1 MAPGDLTQLRFAY
14 SPLEQA
20 INSLHMLH
28 SGQVDPLHRRWAE
41 TAREQLRDL
50 DTTLLRAIVSP
61 QRVVLMPP
69 LDLTGAN
76 TIDRQLRLLAD
87 WPPSLLRAELEA
99 VWCGLP
105 MPAAARQVI
114 AEGPAGARRV
124 AMALGA
130 YWNAAIAPHWDQMRA
145 VLDAEI
151 AYRAH
156 QVTLGGV
163 CAMLNDL
170 HPQLQLRQSVICIN
184 QTRIRDY
191 NLEGKGLLLIPSV
204 FAGSRLMFDCGSLG
218 LPSLVYRPRGLGTVW
233 ENNGTTPA
241 AGDPLSAL
249 IGHARTA
256 ILRSAELPRTTTDLA
271 RGLGLSGA
279 TISVHL
285 SILKRCGMVTSWR
298 SGRRVLYQRT
308 PLASS
313 ILSAVGN
320 PPRVPPSSALS
331 SSIAADPVRAGGG
344 SRVGGADRLGDG
356 PQGRP

>member
-1 MAPGDLTQLRFAY
+1 MSELRMAPGDLTQLRFAY
-14 SPLEQA
+14 SPLEEA
-20 INSLHMLH
+20 IDSLHMLH
-28 SGQVDPLHRRWAE
+28 SGQVHPLHRRWAE

-50 DTTLLRAIVSP
+50 DTTLLRAIVPP
-61 QRVVLMPP
+61 QRAVLTPP

-76 TIDRQLRLLAD
+76 TIEHQLQLLAD
-87 WPPSLLRAELEA
+87 WPPSLLRAELEG
-99 VWCGLP
+99 VWHGLP

-114 AEGPAGARRV
+114 ADGPAGARRV
-124 AMALGA
+124 AMALA
-130 YWNAAIAPHWDQMRA
+130 VYWDAVMAPHWDQMRA

-151 AYRAH
+151 AYRAR

-163 CAMLNDL
+163 SAMLNDL

-184 QTRIRDY
+184 QTCNRDY
-191 NLEGKGLLLIPSV
+191 DLGGKGLLLIPSV
-204 FAGSRLMFDCGSLG
+204 FAGSHLMFDPGSPG
-218 LPSLVYRPRGLGTVW
+218 PPSMVYRPRGLGTVW

-249 IGHARTA
+249 IGPARTG

-285 SILKRCGMVTSWR
+285 AILKRCGMVTSWR

-313 ILSAVGN
+313 ILSAVTR
-320 PPRVPPSSALS
+320 P
-331 SSIAADPVRAGGG
+331 G
-344 SRVGGADRLGDG
+344 S
-356 PQGRP
+356 